1 MSHCPVEEVK
11 QVARLARIHVTEEQA
26 NRFSSDLSSI
36 LELME
41 TLSQIDTD
49 GVLPL
54 TSAHESHQPLRA
66 DQVSEVNQREALM
79 QNTEAKQDGLFLVP
93 QVID

>member
-26 NRFSSDLSSI
+26 TRFSSDLSSI
-36 LELME
+36 LDLME

-49 GVLPL
+49 GVTPL
-54 TSAHESHQPLRA
+54 TSPHESHQPLRA
-66 DQVSEVNQREALM
+66 DVVSEVNQRDALM

>member
-26 NRFSSDLSSI
+26 TRFSSDLSSI
-36 LELME
+36 LGLME

-49 GVLPL
+49 GVTPL
-54 TSAHESHQPLRA
+54 TSPHESHQPLRA
-66 DQVSEVNQREALM
+66 DVVSEVNQREALM

>member
-1 MSHCPVEEVK
+1 
-11 QVARLARIHVTEEQA
+11 
-26 NRFSSDLSSI
+26 
-36 LELME
+36 ME

-49 GVLPL
+49 GVTPL
-54 TSAHESHQPLRA
+54 TSPHESHQPLRA
-66 DQVSEVNQREALM
+66 DVVSEVNQREALM

>member
-1 MSHCPVEEVK
+1 MSHCPVEEVQ

-26 NRFSSDLSSI
+26 TRFSSDLSSI
-36 LELME
+36 LGLME

-49 GVLPL
+49 GVTPL
-54 TSAHESHQPLRA
+54 TSPHESHQPLRA
-66 DQVSEVNQREALM
+66 DVVSEVNQREALM